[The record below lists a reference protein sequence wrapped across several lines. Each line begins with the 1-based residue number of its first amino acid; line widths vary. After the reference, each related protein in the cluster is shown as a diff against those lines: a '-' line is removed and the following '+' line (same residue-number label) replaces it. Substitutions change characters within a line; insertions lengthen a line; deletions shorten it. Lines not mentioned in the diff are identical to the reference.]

1 MRSIDIHAHN
11 VPRSV
16 VNIRDG
22 GDWHGFTVQKGGPVG
37 RLFLTRGQDRGWLHP
52 MMLWTTEERLM
63 DMDSKGVD
71 VHVLSTWVGLYNYH
85 LDAAIA
91 QATSRDCNDD
101 IAAVSKAYP
110 SRFAGLATLPMQ
122 DVGMAVAELE
132 RCMAAGFKGCMI
144 NDHVN
149 GRTLDEP
156 EFLPFWA
163 AAERTGAL
171 VCFHQENDTLVSARS
186 DGKYHLHNSI
196 GNLADRALTFA
207 LLVFGGVMDRFPD
220 LKVLLMHGGGYT
232 CFGLGRMDRG
242 WQTNPY
248 ARANISKPPSTYA
261 KRFYYDCLIHSEQSL
276 RFILDT
282 VGPDRVTFGTD
293 WPFNMDVDWPVSW
306 IMGMESLSTE
316 EKEAILWKNLQKL
329 LNI

>member
-11 VPRSV
+11 APRAV

-22 GDWHGFTVQKGGPVG
+22 GDWHGFTVQKGGQG
-37 RLFLTRGQDRGWLHP
+37 RHFLTRGQSRGWLHP
-52 MMLWTTEERLM
+52 MMMWTTEERLM

-85 LDAAIA
+85 LEAAA
-91 QATSRDCNDD
+91 GQATSRDCNDD
-101 IAAVSKAYP
+101 IAELVKAHP

-171 VCFHQENDTLVSARS
+171 VCFHQENDTMVSTRS
-186 DGKYHLHNSI
+186 DSKYHLHNSI
-196 GNLADRALTFA
+196 GNLADRAVTFA
-207 LLVFGGVMDRFPD
+207 LLVFGGVMDRFPN
-220 LKVLLMHGGGYT
+220 LNVLLMHGGGYT
-232 CFGLGRMDRG
+232 CFGSGSHGPWLADQPLCPGQHHQAPQHLCQALLLRLPHPLRAVAALHSRHRRSRAG
-242 WQTNPY
+242 YLWHRLALQHGHGLASIVGHGHGNPLHPGE
-248 ARANISKPPSTYA
+248 RT
-261 KRFYYDCLIHSEQSL
+261 HSL
-276 RFILDT
+276 
-282 VGPDRVTFGTD
+282 
-293 WPFNMDVDWPVSW
+293 
-306 IMGMESLSTE
+306 
-316 EKEAILWKNLQKL
+316 EKSRKTP
-329 LNI
+329 

>member
-11 VPRSV
+11 VPRCV
-16 VNIRDG
+16 ANIRDG
-22 GDWHGFTVQKGGPVG
+22 GDWHGFKVEKGGPG
-37 RLFLTRGQDRGWLHP
+37 RLFVTRDQARGWLHP

-71 VHVLSTWVGLYNYH
+71 VHVLSTWVGLYNHH
-85 LDAAIA
+85 LDAEVCR
-91 QATSRDCNDD
+91 ATSRDCNDD
-101 IAAVSKAYP
+101 IAALVKAYP
-110 SRFAGLATLPMQ
+110 ARFAGLATLPMQ

-132 RCMAAGFKGCMI
+132 RCMAMGFKGAMI

-149 GRTLDEP
+149 GRTMEEP
-156 EFLPFWA
+156 EFLPFWQ
-163 AAERTGAL
+163 AAEETGAL
-171 VCFHQENDTLVSARS
+171 VCFHQENETMVSTRS
-186 DGKYHLHNSI
+186 GSKYHLHNSI
-196 GNLADRALTFA
+196 GNLADRAVTFA
-207 LLVFGGVMDRFPD
+207 TLVFGGVMDRFPN

-248 ARANISKPPSTYA
+248 ARANLSRPPSAYA
-261 KRFYYDCLIHSEQSL
+261 KRFYYDCLIHSEPSL
-276 RFILDT
+276 RLILDT
-282 VGPDRVTFGTD
+282 VGAERVTFGTD

-306 IMGMESLSTE
+306 IMAMESLSTE
-316 EKEAILWKNLQKL
+316 EKELILWKNLEGL